1 MAYGNLTAKHLDDS
15 VNTCDCCGRTSL
27 NATVLM
33 VDNETG
39 AEFYFGRVCAA
50 RNSGKTSQQL
60 THELRTERRHAC
72 GRAGNHLSD
81 LRRQGVVT
89 TKAVVTD
96 VCSQFNVVAEDRPMM
111 LRNWAR

>member
-15 VNTCDCCGRTSL
+15 VNTCDCCGRANL
-27 NATVLM
+27 KATVLM
-33 VDNETG
+33 VDSETG

-60 THELRTERRHAC
+60 TQELRTERRYAC

-89 TKAVVTD
+89 TKAIVSEACAQFKVASDD
-96 VCSQFNVVAEDRPMM
+96 VPMM
-111 LRNWAR
+111 LRIWVR